1 MDQQKIDEVTEK
13 VKEYAELS
21 KTIKLTQEKLKV
33 LNKKK
38 KELYKE
44 VVPKLK
50 TTNITKCNLPFGTL
64 KVVKTKRKIMPS
76 KVTMREKYISF
87 FNTLFDQDFIEM
99 SAEEKAAK
107 QQAVKDEWAN
117 HRQAANWSAWTFD
130 EATCMFVPPIPR
142 PDLIEGKIVVW
153 CGAENNWKETPAHPK
168 DGKQYQFDFFA
179 WVWVEVTGNQ

>member
-1 MDQQKIDEVTEK
+1 MDSLAQQNLNDVTEK

-64 KVVKTKRKIMPS
+64 KVVKTTRKIAPT
-76 KVTMREKYISF
+76 KLTMKEKYISF
-87 FNTLFDQDFIEM
+87 FNSTFDQTA
-99 SAEEKAAK
+99 SAEENA
-107 QQAVKDEWAN
+107 
-117 HRQAANWSAWTFD
+117 
-130 EATCMFVPPIPR
+130 
-142 PDLIEGKIVVW
+142 DLLFKYIYIDNMETKE
-153 CGAENNWKETPAHPK
+153 ENNITMTYNKEFR
-168 DGKQYQFDFFA
+168 DQFKEFKI
-179 WVWVEVTGNQ
+179 